1 MILGFHNKVK
11 DAGRDER
18 EERVGTLLKH
28 FYGGHSCPAPNP
40 ISRGLPGKL
49 LKYVI
54 CFCNLETEGKCPPY
68 A

>member
-11 DAGRDER
+11 DAERDER

-40 ISRGLPGKL
+40 LFPGG
-49 LKYVI
+49 
-54 CFCNLETEGKCPPY
+54 CLENF
-68 A
+68 